1 MNFARRT
8 DVWRREWDVA
18 IKDLKKGL
26 MDGVRMDV
34 FFPGFPTLKHI
45 SHTAK
50 LSTAGVRV
58 FEQPSRGQNTL
69 LTLKGQ
75 GKPNV
80 KDVAQELLGKSLI
93 FCLPMTM
100 TLRFTLDSF
109 VACRSRNLGGLAAHG
124 GGQSNGG

>member
-1 MNFARRT
+1 MNFAKRT

-18 IKDLKKGL
+18 IRDLKKGL
-26 MDGVRMDV
+26 MDGVRLDV

-45 SHTAK
+45 PHTAK

-69 LTLKGQ
+69 LALKGQ

-80 KDVAQELLGKSLI
+80 KDVAQELLGSLFESYLAMTVQVLLIPLFLQEPKSG
-93 FCLPMTM
+93 CPGRTWW
-100 TLRFTLDSF
+100 RP
-109 VACRSRNLGGLAAHG
+109 R
-124 GGQSNGG
+124 

>member
-1 MNFARRT
+1 MNFAKRT

-26 MDGVRMDV
+26 MDGVRLDV

-45 SHTAK
+45 PHTAK

-80 KDVAQELLGKSLI
+80 KDVAQELLGKLLIIIQSIKMTVTTSL
-93 FCLPMTM
+93 LQEP
-100 TLRFTLDSF
+100 RFGCPGRTWW
-109 VACRSRNLGGLAAHG
+109 RPR
-124 GGQSNGG
+124 